1 MPWLSYASLL
11 AGMMVV
17 GAYVGFSKTLTL
29 TFPVF
34 VLATLR
40 FAIAAVVLLP
50 WTFGSAINKNQI
62 KAILIQSFFGNFLF
76 SICLL
81 YGVSLSSAVAG
92 GLIMSTLP
100 AAVALLS
107 AVVLKE
113 RLSHQTWLAVAM
125 SVAAISIL
133 QFGGIGNNLGKSENE
148 SLVNAHILN
157 AFLSNTDQQSPAAQS
172 HFVGNFLLFGAVLC
186 EAIYVVQGKRLSGSM
201 SANRNSALLNLAG
214 LAFMLPF
221 GLWQMRGFDFSQVSV
236 PMWQLLIA
244 YAIAASVLST
254 WLWLTGL
261 RKVPASQ
268 AGVFSIGLPVTAM
281 LVGVVFLNEKL
292 TAFHIVALVFSVVA
306 LLLISLQT
314 KASA

>member
-40 FAIAAVVLLP
+40 FAIAGVVLLP
-50 WTFGSAINKNQI
+50 WTFGSAITRDQI
-62 KAILIQSFFGNFLF
+62 QAILIQSFFGNFLF

-81 YGVSLSSAVAG
+81 YGVSLSSAMAG

-107 AVVLKE
+107 AIILKE

-125 SVAAISIL
+125 SVTAISIL
-133 QFGGIGNNLGKSENE
+133 QFGSVASSGKP
-148 SLVNAHILN
+148 
-157 AFLSNTDQQSPAAQS
+157 LSIQPLSQMFVDPTQY
-172 HFVGNFLLFGAVLC
+172 VGNVLLFCAVLC

-201 SANRNSALLNLAG
+201 NANRNSALLNLAG
-214 LAFMLPF
+214 LVFMLPF
-221 GLWQMRGFDFSQVSV
+221 GLWQMRSFDFNQVSA

-244 YAIAASVLST
+244 YAVAASVLST

-261 RKVPASQ
+261 KKVPASQ
-268 AGVFSIGLPVTAM
+268 AGVFSIGLPVSAM
-281 LVGVVFLNEKL
+281 LVGIIFLGEQL
-292 TAFHIVALVFSVVA
+292 TVFHIIALIFSVIA
-306 LLLISLQT
+306 LLLISLQPSP
-314 KASA
+314 KAAAVQS